1 MTASCVRRCSREVKT
16 PPHQNIVV
24 LGSLHS
30 MAGHCSLSPPSTPR
44 GSSDIPLSFRIAS
57 VRLGHLSQPE
67 PRGLPEKVKD
77 FTKIYKFASVVTIIE
92 IAFVGLHIII
102 KSLVSLLA
110 TFPLPECRL
119 QQQQSKAFFQK
130 PMKMEFPSSH
140 KNVHYH
146 TLLWQLRIRWNSYS
160 IFILMLLILT
170 VGYLYDH
177 FKELNFANHR
187 ST

>member
-1 MTASCVRRCSREVKT
+1 MKT

-57 VRLGHLSQPE
+57 VRLGHLSEPD

-92 IAFVGLHIII
+92 IAFVRLHIIM
-102 KSLVSLLA
+102 KSFVSLLV
-110 TFPLPECRL
+110 TFPLPLGIL
-119 QQQQSKAFFQK
+119 QQ
-130 PMKMEFPSSH
+130 
-140 KNVHYH
+140 
-146 TLLWQLRIRWNSYS
+146 
-160 IFILMLLILT
+160 
-170 VGYLYDH
+170 
-177 FKELNFANHR
+177 
-187 ST
+187 